1 MNKGLFS
8 TLAVAIG
15 TGLLLW
21 VSSCSTGGNPY
32 PTIAFRIKTDSVSTQ
47 SSYVSLPHDTIFTLN
62 INASKTGPD
71 GLLKEFKITRNIN
84 GGPDSLLLNATVNT
98 QYFSQF
104 YSYKAGDSG
113 TIETYTFT
121 VGNADGYT
129 SSIQFVDTVR

>member
-1 MNKGLFS
+1 MNKGFVSSWVIVL
-8 TLAVAIG
+8 V
-15 TGLLLW
+15 TGVLCW

-32 PTIAFRIKTDSVSTQ
+32 PTIAFRVKTDSVSTQ

-71 GLLKEFKITRNIN
+71 GLLKDFKITRNIN
-84 GGPDSLLLNATVNT
+84 GGPDSVLLDAIINT
-98 QYFSQF
+98 QYFTQF

-121 VGNADGYT
+121 VGNADGYK